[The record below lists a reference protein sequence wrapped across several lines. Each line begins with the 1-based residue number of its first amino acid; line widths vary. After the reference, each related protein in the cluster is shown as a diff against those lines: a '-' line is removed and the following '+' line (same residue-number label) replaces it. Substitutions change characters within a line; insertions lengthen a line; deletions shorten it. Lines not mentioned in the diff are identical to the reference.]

1 MQKINEFLLFL
12 NDYLGGHQWFV
23 FLLLGTGIFFTIYL
37 GLPQIRY
44 FGHAIRIVKGKYD
57 KKGDIGDTSHFQAL
71 TTALSGTVGTGNIA
85 GVALAIHLGGPAALF
100 WMLITALLGMTTKF
114 VEVTIS
120 HKYRDILPDGSI
132 SGGPMYYM
140 HKRMNITRKNGKIIR
155 TGVFL
160 GGFFAFATILSSFG
174 TGSLPQI
181 NSISDSMFSSF
192 GINHALTGAVL
203 AVLLALVIIGG
214 IKRIAKVTS
223 TLVPAMALIYLIGAL
238 LVIATNYQN
247 ILPSLGSIFT
257 DAFTGSAAIGGF
269 LGAGFAFTFN
279 KGVNRGLFS
288 NEAGQGSAPIAHSA
302 AKAQEPVSE
311 GMVAILEPF
320 IDTIII
326 CTITGLVLLSS
337 GVWNE
342 KIENRFEQADMQ
354 ILEGNYDESNEN
366 DRILLSRAFNKDTTL
381 ALYTGSLEVEDGL
394 ILTDGI
400 TFIHAE
406 SFAEDVVVTR
416 GQENFTGSV
425 PVEAG
430 VVKFSDMDRDESGN
444 KRKRKDQD
452 KGEVYFTGQSLIHS
466 APLTTEAFKRSW
478 LGDWGQYIV
487 SIGLLLFAFSTA
499 ISWSYY
505 GGRAVTYLFG
515 TKYVIYYRMV
525 YVAGFFVASFTDT
538 TIVWNLSYITIA
550 IMTIPNLFGLLVLRK
565 DIKGTI
571 KTYWSDFKKEWPAE
585 KLPRGTG
592 RS

>member
-1 MQKINEFLLFL
+1 MQKVNEFLLFL
-12 NDYLGGHQWFV
+12 NGYLGGHQWFV
-23 FLLLGTGIFFTIYL
+23 YFLLGTGVFFTLYL

-57 KKGDIGDTSHFQAL
+57 KPGDIGDTSHFQAL

-140 HKRMNITRKNGKIIR
+140 KKRMNITTKNGKIIK
-155 TGVFL
+155 TGAIL

-181 NSISDSMFSSF
+181 NSISESMFTSF
-192 GINHALTGAVL
+192 GINHTLTGGVL
-203 AVLLALVIIGG
+203 AVLLGLVIIGG

-223 TLVPAMALIYLIGAL
+223 TLVPVMALIYVVGAI

-247 ILPSLGSIFT
+247 ILPSLSSIFT
-257 DAFTGSAAIGGF
+257 DAFTGSAAVGGF

-342 KIENRFEQADMQ
+342 KIDNRFQQADLQ
-354 ILEGNYDESNEN
+354 IVEGNYQEAHEN
-366 DRILLSRAFNKDTTL
+366 DRILMARVFSNDTTL
-381 ALYTGSLEVEDGL
+381 ALFTGSLQVEEGTV
-394 ILTDGI
+394 ITDDI
-400 TFIHAE
+400 TIIHAE
-406 SFAEDVVVTR
+406 SFAEDVLVTQ
-416 GQENFTGSV
+416 GKKKYTGPV
-425 PVEAG
+425 PVKDG
-430 VVKFSDMDRDESGN
+430 VVQFSELSAE
-444 KRKRKDQD
+444 KD
-452 KGEVYFTGQSLIHS
+452 GVYFSGRSLIHS
-466 APLTTEAFKRSW
+466 AALTTEAFKRSW
-478 LGDWGQYIV
+478 MGDWGQYIV

-515 TKYVIYYRMV
+515 TKYVIVYRLI
-525 YVAGFFVASFTDT
+525 YVIGFFLASFTDT

-571 KTYWSDFKKEWPAE
+571 GTYWSDFHKEWPQE
-585 KLPRGTG
+585 KLPMGTNG
-592 RS
+592 D